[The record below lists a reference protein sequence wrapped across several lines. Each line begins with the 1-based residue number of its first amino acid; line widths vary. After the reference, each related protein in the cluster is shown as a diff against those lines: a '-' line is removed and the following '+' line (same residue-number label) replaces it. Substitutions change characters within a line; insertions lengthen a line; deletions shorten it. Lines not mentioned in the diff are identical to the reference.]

1 MSALRHDSI
10 IDAGDPDYALVE
22 GEAERVAKQAVR
34 VIIYIMIFF
43 FFTLLIGFSSLQV
56 QILKSSRR
64 NCYTAE
70 AGIPTWTGT
79 SGAVRPS
86 GPTDT

>member
-43 FFTLLIGFSSLQV
+43 FLP
-56 QILKSSRR
+56 
-64 NCYTAE
+64 Y
-70 AGIPTWTGT
+70 
-79 SGAVRPS
+79 
-86 GPTDT
+86 

>member
-43 FFTLLIGFSSLQV
+43 FYLINWFFFSS
-56 QILKSSRR
+56 
-64 NCYTAE
+64 
-70 AGIPTWTGT
+70 
-79 SGAVRPS
+79 
-86 GPTDT
+86 GPNIKEFSP